1 MTHSQMMQLAG
12 ELGMNEYLGH
22 TSQTQLIRR
31 VQVLRGGEPCFSTE
45 KRYNCTDDCEWSQ
58 NCRKL
63 RAVWLR

>member
-1 MTHSQMMQLAG
+1 
-12 ELGMNEYLGH
+12 MNEFAPH
-22 TSQTQLIRR
+22 TSQTRLIRS

-45 KRYNCTDDCEWSQ
+45 KRYNCVENCEWSQ